1 MTGTDGPAIDGP
13 AGQEPG
19 QDAVDGAVVVVE
31 GDGLPE
37 CDLVGLERDLERC
50 HARHSG
56 LV

>member
-13 AGQEPG
+13 AGQERG